1 QRKPP
6 RSPASFSRRS
16 DSGTSRQ
23 RPTELLSTGL
33 PSIPTTRT
41 SRLRSPAAAAGGSP
55 AKTIDRAR
63 STISTVT
70 DNPGREHIGSALHPV
85 GGRDPRSAG
94 IVPAAVLL
102 PPSSQPYHVAPRA
115 DWSKFPGGAFPVL
128 RALETEGRTAGG
140 SRSPARAVCGSP

>member
-1 QRKPP
+1 
-6 RSPASFSRRS
+6 
-16 DSGTSRQ
+16 SRQ
-23 RPTELLSTGL
+23 RPIELLSTGL

-55 AKTIDRAR
+55 AKTIDGPS

-70 DNPGREHIGSALHPV
+70 DNPGHEDIGSALHPV

-115 DWSKFPGGAFPVL
+115 DWSKFPGELGSDGAGPRPAARDF
-128 RALETEGRTAGG
+128 RTHRGPG
-140 SRSPARAVCGSP
+140 PGRSPCRRRPPSGGTRGAIGAA